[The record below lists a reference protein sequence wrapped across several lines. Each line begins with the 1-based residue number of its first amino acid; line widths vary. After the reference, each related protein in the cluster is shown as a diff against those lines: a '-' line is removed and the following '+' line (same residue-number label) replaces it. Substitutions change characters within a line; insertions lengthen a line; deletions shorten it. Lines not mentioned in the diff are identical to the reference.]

1 MTPVESIHAAFAEV
15 MKVFNQ
21 SPAIRFL
28 QTDSFRA
35 DHYKSVL
42 REIYHYTKEDPQL
55 QGLAAVYFRGSD
67 RHSVKL
73 FLRHAISEVGHDL
86 MALEDLKALGEDPSS
101 VSTENPLP
109 ATIALTSFP
118 FYWVNFQNA
127 VGYLGYLYFLE
138 HMPTQHGAI
147 YASALARTGIPEAAT
162 AFLREHMH
170 ADVGHNRLMTQYL
183 ERLIHDQ
190 KDADSV
196 IYVMRVTAELY
207 ANMLWSAVQRVDS
220 PVAFG
225 TAWPEVARLRASV
238 PTDPTEVEHEHA

>member
-1 MTPVESIHAAFAEV
+1 MTPVESIHAAFVEV
-15 MKVFNQ
+15 MKVFTQ

-28 QTDSFRA
+28 QTADFRA
-35 DHYKSVL
+35 EHYRSAL

-55 QGLAAVYFRGSD
+55 QALAAVYFRGSD
-67 RHSVKL
+67 RYSVKL

-86 MALEDLKALGEDPSS
+86 MALEDLKALGEDPSN
-101 VSTENPLP
+101 VSSENPLP

-118 FYWVNFQNA
+118 FYWVNYQNA

-147 YASALARTGIPEAAT
+147 YAAALAGIRVPEAAT
-162 AFLREHMH
+162 SFLREHMH

-183 ERLIHDQ
+183 ERLIHGQ

-207 ANMLWSAVQRVDS
+207 ANMLWGAVQRIES
-220 PVAFG
+220 PVQFG
-225 TAWPEVARLRASV
+225 TAWPEIARLRAAV
-238 PTDPTEVEHEHA
+238 PADAVELEPA